1 MKVLVGIVTPEKD
14 LSVTTK
20 TLEIHMPKKTL
31 VGDLINAMVAMHIE
45 AKEANTFIRANNT
58 NGLDVDEFVATITL
72 EAWKTLQKG
81 GELRVDIVASIKK

>member
-14 LSVTTK
+14 LSVTT
-20 TLEIHMPKKTL
+20 TTFEIHMPKKTL
-31 VGDLINAMVAMHIE
+31 VGDLINAMVAMHIQT
-45 AKEANTFIRANNT
+45 KEANTFIRANSD
-58 NGLDVDEFVATITL
+58 LDVDEFVATITL